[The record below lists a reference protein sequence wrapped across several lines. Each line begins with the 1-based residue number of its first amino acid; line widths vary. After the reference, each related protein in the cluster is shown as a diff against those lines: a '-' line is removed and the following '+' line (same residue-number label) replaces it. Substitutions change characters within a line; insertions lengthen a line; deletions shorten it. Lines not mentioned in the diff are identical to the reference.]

1 MSFFTTFKLE
11 TVAVKGFF
19 LSISERKYFPITF
32 IGSIIWIA
40 LFSYLMVW
48 WTTTTGYIA
57 GISDVVS
64 DHFFF

>member
-1 MSFFTTFKLE
+1 MLKLS
-11 TVAVKGFF
+11 
-19 LSISERKYFPITF
+19 SISERRYFPITF
-32 IGSIIWIA
+32 LGSIIWIA